1 MVHEATAIGL
11 RVTSSVEEVVSSA
24 SLATWHSMSSTEVIL
39 MERQRERVLI
49 VVHGSVSGKLI
60 EAHRKGETRIKP
72 CRLEEEERFRTPLQS
87 PWWAKRRSL
96 AWSEVRRYLTMTC
109 SQWQSLLETKT
120 FVYHSVCD
128 CLRCD
133 HQEAHI
139 AS

>member
-96 AWSEVRRYLTMTC
+96 VRSSKIPENDLSAMAR
-109 SQWQSLLETKT
+109 SFRDQDIHVSLVL
-120 FVYHSVCD
+120 
-128 CLRCD
+128 
-133 HQEAHI
+133 
-139 AS
+139 